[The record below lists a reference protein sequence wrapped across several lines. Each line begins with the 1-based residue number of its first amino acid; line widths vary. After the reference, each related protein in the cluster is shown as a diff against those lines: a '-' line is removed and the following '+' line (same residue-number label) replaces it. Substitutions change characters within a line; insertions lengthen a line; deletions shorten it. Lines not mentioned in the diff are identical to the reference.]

1 MARFSFLTRAKR
13 AGVLFN
19 QTEHGVQLARLGR
32 LDEKPL
38 TIDALAELAPMDD
51 DGLERWL
58 EKNFPDRTGGYLAA
72 YCGFHPPERVLI
84 RETVDTR
91 RIPEPDY
98 LSNLLAG
105 SARLPSAN
113 NWFIRA
119 LDPVEGEVFT
129 VSPQAAQRPSLLL
142 GLPLASV
149 RELQLRMRK
158 PRILPHRLEV
168 GTVALLG
175 ALTQHMRQIA
185 YPHAVVACELGQ
197 TQTRIYLLGK
207 DGVHTP
213 AALPHGLLSIE
224 ESAMKELNVADVAA
238 ARRALEAPTEELRGH
253 GRRLVRALTRH
264 LKPAID
270 YFEMQ
275 TGQPIGALFCAHLP
289 ARLAWVEEALCAAV
303 DLEFLAPNLE
313 TWLPTVGLQLAE
325 GTAVPDRCWFQA
337 FSLVGK
343 LTPPLAS
350 AAHEQNP

>member
-1 MARFSFLTRAKR
+1 MAGFSFLTRTKR
-13 AGVLFN
+13 NGVLFN

-32 LDEKPL
+32 LDERPL
-38 TIDALAELAPMDD
+38 TVDALTELAPRDD
-51 DGLERWL
+51 EGLERWL
-58 EKNFPDRTGGYLAA
+58 QTNFTDRATGYLAA

-84 RETVDTR
+84 RENINTR
-91 RIPEPDY
+91 RLAEPDY
-98 LSNLLAG
+98 LPSLLAEQ
-105 SARLPSAN
+105 ARLPSTKD
-113 NWFIRA
+113 WFIRA
-119 LDPVEGEVFT
+119 LHPIEGEVFT
-129 VSPQAAQRPSLLL
+129 VPHAAPRPGLLL
-142 GLPLASV
+142 GLPLGCV
-149 RELQLRMRK
+149 RELQLRLRK
-158 PRILPHRLEV
+158 QRIRPQRLEV

-213 AALPHGLLSIE
+213 AALPHGLLAIE
-224 ESAMKELNVADVAA
+224 EGAMKELSAPDVAT

-289 ARLAWVEEALCAAV
+289 ARLAWIEEALCAAV
-303 DLEFLAPNLE
+303 DLEFLAPRME
-313 TWLPTVGLQLAE
+313 TWLPTVGLQLAP
-325 GTAVPDRCWFQA
+325 GTAAPDRSWFQA
-337 FSLVGK
+337 LSLVGQ
-343 LTPPLAS
+343 LALPAT
-350 AAHEQNP
+350 AANEQKS